1 MSNEDSTIV
10 TILTFKDGTGNAD
23 LDTQIDEN
31 ATELFER
38 KVKYNTL
45 EKVEAALQE
54 GIYGT
59 A

>member
-1 MSNEDSTIV
+1 MDGQDSTIV
-10 TILTFKDGTGNAD
+10 KILTFEDGTGNAD

-38 KVKYNTL
+38 KERFPTL
-45 EKVEAALQE
+45 ESIIESLQK
-54 GIYGT
+54 GIYD